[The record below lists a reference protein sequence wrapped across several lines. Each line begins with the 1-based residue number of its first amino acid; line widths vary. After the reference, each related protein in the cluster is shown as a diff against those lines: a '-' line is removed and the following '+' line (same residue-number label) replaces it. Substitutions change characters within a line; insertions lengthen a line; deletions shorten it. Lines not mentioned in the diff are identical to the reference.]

1 MSQNVTELERWI
13 VRDNF
18 GNIVARFST
27 QIKAIDFANREQKK
41 QSSVVL
47 IDVTR
52 CEIQMIARN
61 TREERLG

>member
-13 VRDNF
+13 VRDNV

-41 QSSVVL
+41 QSSVIL

-52 CEIQMIARN
+52 CEIQMIARRA
-61 TREERLG
+61 REERIG

>member
-1 MSQNVTELERWI
+1 
-13 VRDNF
+13 
-18 GNIVARFST
+18 VARFST